1 MLDVVIPQ
9 RALKIDGF
17 LRISIILHY
26 ELMDVKSPALI
37 CNLNKYFSKL
47 PNHST
52 ALTFYI
58 LGLRILETY

>member
-1 MLDVVIPQ
+1 MVIPQ

-17 LRISIILHY
+17 LWISIILHY
-26 ELMDVKSPALI
+26 ELMEVKSPALI

-47 PNHST
+47 PNQST

-58 LGLRILETY
+58 LGLQIFATY